1 VTSTLFRKIPLWA
14 KIVFPVAILLFLFF
28 AIRKGGAGALRWLNP
43 PLPKPPASGPP
54 ALTPKQAEEE
64 REEIQEDLETEEKQ
78 GETEA
83 DELRKKIADKFGPRP
98 E

>member
-1 VTSTLFRKIPLWA
+1 MTDSLFRKIPLWA

-43 PLPKPPASGPP
+43 PLPKSPAAGPP
-54 ALTPKQAEEE
+54 AVSPKEAEEK
-64 REEIQEDLETEEKQ
+64 REEIAENLEKEESQ
-78 GETEA
+78 ITTEA